1 MQIVEA
7 WTQELHLNPED
18 SALPRE
24 MPVCLPEREMDLQTT
39 EELAVPGAME
49 AFSRMDRLQ
58 ETRAVANKAIEAL
71 HDMNIHETKEPSPV
85 EEKPQKGDFTFPW
98 CSNIRHCSGAD
109 CEGIVQEGTES
120 NKTVI
125 SVLCLCIPSAPFLQ
139 KLELSST

>member
-1 MQIVEA
+1 MVGFVSWEQDWNNGKIPFYTLPPSQSKAHEVQIVEE
-7 WTQELHLNPED
+7 WTQELHVDTED

-24 MPVCLPEREMDLQTT
+24 MPVCLPEREMDLQTA

-85 EEKPQKGDFTFPW
+85 EEKPLKGDFTFPW
-98 CSNIRHCSGAD
+98 CSNIRH
-109 CEGIVQEGTES
+109 
-120 NKTVI
+120 
-125 SVLCLCIPSAPFLQ
+125 L
-139 KLELSST
+139 